1 MKTHLPSPARALRWL
16 VLAVLSGAPLAARAG
31 IEFETT
37 ALTKAV
43 ALGDESVEFVYKF
56 KITGDKPVRI
66 TKIEV
71 SCGCLEAFS
80 AKSEYAAGESGEVKL
95 IMKIGAVEG
104 ESYKP
109 TTLTT
114 NDPAHESIQ
123 LDATVSVP
131 RIYEVTPNI
140 CTWTLNDPPDPKTI
154 RVKVQ
159 GPDPI
164 NILKYVSS
172 RENMAV
178 EMKEIEKGR
187 VYDLILTPKTTT
199 LPELGIISLE
209 TDCKIPKYS
218 KRQIFFT
225 IVRPK
230 AAAKP
235 AAAHP

>member
-1 MKTHLPSPARALRWL
+1 MKLLLPPPASALRL
-16 VLAVLSGAPLAARAG
+16 LTLATLLGAPLTVRAG
-31 IEFETT
+31 IEFEST
-37 ALTKAV
+37 ALTKAA
-43 ALGDESVEFVYKF
+43 ALGDESAEFVYRF

-71 SCGCLEAFS
+71 SCGCLEASS
-80 AKSEYAAGESGEVKL
+80 AKSEYAAGESGEVKV
-95 IMKIGAVEG
+95 IMKIGSVEG

-140 CTWTLNDPPDPKTI
+140 CTWTLNDQPDPKTI
-154 RVKVQ
+154 RVKIL
-159 GPDPI
+159 GPEPI
-164 NILKYVSS
+164 TILKYISS

-187 VYDLILTPKTTT
+187 LYDLILTPKTTT

-209 TDCKIPKYS
+209 TDCKIPKYT

-230 AAAKP
+230 ASAKP
-235 AAAHP
+235 AAHP